1 MDENGKPVYDA
12 DGNQKATVKSVAY
25 DSDAY
30 VDVAQELATR
40 AADHGGDYKEMFLEW
55 HWLKADGTVETW
67 DQFKNQPITGDM
79 DLYPM
84 TFYVV
89 AHDTSNS
96 AVMDAKNNVTSQL
109 KWQLDPNASGEV
121 TDVTD
126 GAPIKAC
133 FADAFDGTQL
143 TISVDRVRYE
153 RDTAGNLVANQEKVD
168 GKNVSL
174 YSAGSGAGSFALED
188 KLGTKATGADN
199 QGSGNAVFDFP
210 ATHTVTLVK
219 QVTDSS
225 AAGTTFRF
233 KVTKEATDSQ
243 PAQTRDVSVTVS
255 ATPSAYVGGVAVYSG
270 AAKISVPSGTY
281 TVVEDDAWAWRYSSS
296 LSVADS
302 APASSVTMRVSAA
315 TSENDATV
323 TCVNTRTHLK
333 WLDGDARAKNV
344 WSDGVVGK
352 AE

>member
-1 MDENGKPVYDA
+1 M
-12 DGNQKATVKSVAY
+12 
-25 DSDAY
+25 
-30 VDVAQELATR
+30 
-40 AADHGGDYKEMFLEW
+40 

-121 TDVTD
+121 TDVSD

-174 YSAGSGAGSFALED
+174 YSAGFGCR
-188 KLGTKATGADN
+188 
-199 QGSGNAVFDFP
+199 
-210 ATHTVTLVK
+210 LV
-219 QVTDSS
+219 
-225 AAGTTFRF
+225 
-233 KVTKEATDSQ
+233 
-243 PAQTRDVSVTVS
+243 
-255 ATPSAYVGGVAVYSG
+255 
-270 AAKISVPSGTY
+270 
-281 TVVEDDAWAWRYSSS
+281 
-296 LSVADS
+296 
-302 APASSVTMRVSAA
+302 
-315 TSENDATV
+315 
-323 TCVNTRTHLK
+323 
-333 WLDGDARAKNV
+333 RA
-344 WSDGVVGK
+344 
-352 AE
+352 